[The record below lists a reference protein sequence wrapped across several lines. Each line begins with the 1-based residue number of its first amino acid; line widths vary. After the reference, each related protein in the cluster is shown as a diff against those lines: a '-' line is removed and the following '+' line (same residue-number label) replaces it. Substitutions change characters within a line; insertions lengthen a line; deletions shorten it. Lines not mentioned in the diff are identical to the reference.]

1 MAVFLNSKK
10 TTAGIIIKINILQIE
25 CLNLELTNNNNKSF
39 YLTLTLDFSRG
50 IPFQRFLLLVFS
62 LIFPEQTQNA
72 RGYIRVVR
80 KFYSRRI

>member
-10 TTAGIIIKINILQIE
+10 TTASIIIKINIQIE
-25 CLNLELTNNNNKSF
+25 CLNLELTNNNKKSF

>member
-10 TTAGIIIKINILQIE
+10 TTASIIIKINILQIE
-25 CLNLELTNNNNKSF
+25 CLNLTNNNKKSF

>member
-10 TTAGIIIKINILQIE
+10 TTASIIIKINILQIE
-25 CLNLELTNNNNKSF
+25 CLNLELTNNNKKSF
-39 YLTLTLDFSRG
+39 YLTLMLDFSRG